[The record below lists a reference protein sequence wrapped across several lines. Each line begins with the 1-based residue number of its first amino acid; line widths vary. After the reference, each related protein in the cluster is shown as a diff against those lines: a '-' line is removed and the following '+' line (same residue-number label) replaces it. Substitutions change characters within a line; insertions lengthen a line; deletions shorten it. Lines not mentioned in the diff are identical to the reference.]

1 MYMYVYM
8 YMYMCMCP
16 FLIYCKKVHAFPRG
30 ATQFKG
36 FIIHADTLV
45 GVIGEFL
52 GRGYHVLLIN

>member
-1 MYMYVYM
+1 MYMYV

-36 FIIHADTLV
+36 FIIHADSLV
-45 GVIGEFL
+45 GDIL
-52 GRGYHVLLIN
+52 GSSWEEGIMCY